1 MTSTNDPDQIRAEIE
16 RTQADLSRDVDAFT
30 DKVSPGRIVERRVDR
45 VRGVAGRW
53 KDTVMGSP
61 DPVDRH
67 AHPGVRDGAQHL
79 AGSVSGAASSASSS
93 VADAAHDAPRA
104 VRRRTEG
111 NPLAAGLVAFGA
123 GMLVS
128 ALLPAGRQ
136 EQQLA
141 ERAKEHAGELG
152 GPVAEAAKQ
161 AASELQDPARQA
173 AESVRSSAGDAG
185 RTVAD
190 EGRSTAQDL
199 RSQAGDSAQAVR
211 QGPGA

>member
-16 RTQADLSRDVDAFT
+16 RTQAELSRDVDAFT

-45 VRGVAGRW
+45 VRGAAGRW
-53 KDTVMGSP
+53 KDAVMGSSH
-61 DPVDRH
+61 DDRPAH
-67 AHPGVRDGAQHL
+67 AGVRDGAHHL
-79 AGSVSGAASSASSS
+79 AGAVSGAASGAATS
-93 VADAAHDAPRA
+93 VSDAAHDAPQA

-111 NPLAAGLVAFGA
+111 NPLAAGLIAFGA

-128 ALLPAGRQ
+128 ALLPAARREQ
-136 EQQLA
+136 ELA

-152 GPVAEAAKQ
+152 RPVAEAAKQ
-161 AASELQDPARQA
+161 AVSELREPAREA
-173 AESVRSSAGDAG
+173 AESVRSTAEDAG

-190 EGRSTAQDL
+190 EGRSTAQDV
-199 RSQAGDSAQAVR
+199 RSQAGDSVQAVR